1 MKMSLVISQQIS
13 HIGYD
18 EERKALRVTFK
29 SLTKKR
35 DQSTYEYANVP
46 PELYADILGAES
58 IGRMINA
65 TVKADPQAYPCIK
78 LPKEEATAP

>member
-13 HIGYD
+13 HLGYD

-29 SLTKKR
+29 SLTKRR
-35 DQSTYEYANVP
+35 DESTYEYSNVS
-46 PELYADILGAES
+46 PELYADILNAES

-65 TVKADPQAYPCIK
+65 TVKADPKAFPCIK
-78 LPKEEATAP
+78 LSKEEATA